1 MVSPVN
7 GTSGVFIAARINK
20 GGCGSF
26 ASQGIFFF
34 VFPKKRIFDVYGDLG
49 KHKQSTVKS
58 VYSSHSKIDKAKI
71 LQTNVSLMKVKSIAE
86 CSL

>member
-7 GTSGVFIAARINK
+7 GTSGVFIAARIDK

-49 KHKQSTVKS
+49 EHNQSTVKP
-58 VYSSHSKIDKAKI
+58 VSSGHSKKTKQRSYGQLVA
-71 LQTNVSLMKVKSIAE
+71 
-86 CSL
+86 